1 MTTVRQVLPMFK
13 HVMKMPVTF
22 AILFIML
29 CMWVGVTIA
38 VYNHHR
44 MWNEYVTNAPV
55 VNIHDI
61 CETTG
66 CVYLT
71 VSNVTYV
78 LDDVTGGLRVLEPGV
93 RPPYSGILSEL
104 LHARF
109 IPDKE
114 IVVFYI
120 DWLQILT
127 VVSLLV
133 ALISI
138 VIINLLSNIRTKAKD
153 DSNKSN
159 ILVTK
164 LKYSLESDMRMV
176 IAATAHHEMLTPIA
190 VIRATLSKL
199 EEMWVNKI
207 CPTSTDG
214 TFRLLWSTVDRL
226 ESVLT
231 QMSADRNITNSTG
244 ASILETVESTIQSLQ
259 VICTEFKFKYKIID
273 AEVISNIYSNKL
285 STGTVSNIF
294 NNLVKN
300 SLEAGADRIRI
311 VPNARDNFLDILVI
325 DNGVGISTKTDP
337 NINRVFDLGYS
348 SKDRSISI
356 IDANKDLSKDISYRG
371 DGLHLVKIILK
382 NVGGCIKLV
391 STSCKGTVFMVTLP
405 IKQVP
410 NIVENLKEVL

>member
-1 MTTVRQVLPMFK
+1 
-13 HVMKMPVTF
+13 MKMPVTF
-22 AILFIML
+22 VVLFIML
-29 CMWVGVTIA
+29 CMWVGVTIT
-38 VYNHHR
+38 VYNRHSA
-44 MWNEYVTNAPV
+44 WNDYVTNTQD
-55 VNIHDI
+55 VNLQDI

-71 VSNVTYV
+71 VSNAIYV
-78 LDDVTGGLRVLEPGV
+78 IDNVSGDLRVLEHGAPS
-93 RPPYSGILSEL
+93 PYSGILSEL

-127 VVSLLV
+127 VVSLLTT
-133 ALISI
+133 LFTI

-153 DSNKSN
+153 DSNKST
-159 ILVTK
+159 ILATK

-199 EEMWVNKI
+199 EGLCVAKI
-207 CPTSTDG
+207 GHGGKDG

-259 VICTEFKFKYKIID
+259 VICTEFNFKYKIID
-273 AEVISNIYSNKL
+273 AEVISNIHSNKL
-285 STGTVSNIF
+285 APGTVSNIF

-311 VPNARDNFLDILVI
+311 VPSMRDNFLDILVI
-325 DNGVGISTKTDP
+325 DNGVGISTRTDP

-356 IDANKDLSKDISYRG
+356 IDANKDLSNNKSYRG

-391 STSCKGTVFMVTLP
+391 STSYKGTVFMVTLP
-405 IKQVP
+405 IKQLP
-410 NIVENLKEVL
+410 SIVEKS